1 MDDSWV
7 SDTGSDVGSGSDS
20 CSGVDEEGLI
30 KDGVSD
36 CSVVVVG
43 ENDNR
48 LLVIATAS
56 EVVGSWLVV
65 RMTVDDRNSDEP
77 KEVP

>member
-1 MDDSWV
+1 MTACTEVVAIDISRV

-43 ENDNR
+43 ENDN
-48 LLVIATAS
+48 
-56 EVVGSWLVV
+56 
-65 RMTVDDRNSDEP
+65 
-77 KEVP
+77 